1 MTHQNCHLKLNYY
14 KFKQTT
20 TSSVQALSR
29 IFPLGTSPSPKTI
42 VASNINTR
50 TMIKKLSFVTIS
62 LLVGLI
68 LSGSCSNN
76 KKADKFDLTK
86 EVWIYDSPSMPDSI
100 RNFTDNFIIFDSN
113 NVSLNYENLGEYT
126 IKNDTLRI
134 FQTSYVSPRGGKDQ
148 KRVSDQFLGVI
159 MEMDAT
165 QILIKPIRGY
175 FPIKYKMS
183 YGHFDKSK
191 IIKLTNQKRKKKKH
205 IHLNYI
211 SIASSSCY
219 GKCPEYN
226 LELYKDGFIKFHCSS
241 YCKKIGFYKG
251 KLSKDDMQ
259 KVEDFISFLNLKND
273 STLFTT
279 PIDAPEAVVHL
290 KVNDKN
296 HYFYGYPGEFQNKL
310 SDLMH
315 ELFLIAEKSKLEKTN
330 EILKFKA
337 NLRVPTRQQTIQFL
351 PPINDDEQ
359 ATNTK

>member
-1 MTHQNCHLKLNYY
+1 MNCAHLPILRCIGAMQTCFIAPISKL
-14 KFKQTT
+14 
-20 TSSVQALSR
+20 
-29 IFPLGTSPSPKTI
+29 
-42 VASNINTR
+42 VASNSNTR
-50 TMIKKLSFVTIS
+50 TMIKKLSFIKIS

-68 LSGSCSNN
+68 ISGCCSNN
-76 KKADKFDLTK
+76 KKNDKFDFTK

-100 RNFTDNFIIFDSN
+100 RNFTDNFIIFDSTE
-113 NVSLNYENLGEYT
+113 VSMNFDNLGDYT

-134 FQTSYVSPRGGKDQ
+134 FQTSYVSLGGGKDQ

-159 MEMDAT
+159 INMDST

-191 IIKLTNQKRKKKKH
+191 IIKLTNQESKKKIKTDFG
-205 IHLNYI
+205 YI

-219 GKCPEYN
+219 GTCPEYN

-251 KLSKDDMQ
+251 KLNKVDMQ
-259 KVEDFISFLNLKND
+259 KVEDFISYLNLQND
-273 STLFTT
+273 STIFTT
-279 PIDAPEAVVHL
+279 PIDAPESVVKL
-290 KVNDKN
+290 KVDNREF
-296 HYFYGYPGEFQNKL
+296 YFYGYPGEFQNKL
-310 SDLMH
+310 YELMH

-337 NLRVPTRQQTIQFL
+337 NLRVPPLEQTINFL
-351 PPINDDEQ
+351 PPINEDEP